1 MRREKNGRDV
11 EIRTRDPLHPMQVR
25 YQAAL
30 RPDLKIDKRTLTRG
44 QLITQAPCVEAIL
57 RSNEQVCGEQTT
69 EQDADFHDIQYRIY
83 QACSED
89 FSPFFANGK
98 CAFTDIYRGIHLMF
112 DTVI

>member
-1 MRREKNGRDV
+1 MRSEKNGRDG

-30 RPDLKIDKRTLTRG
+30 RPDLKIDGRTLTRG
-44 QLITQAPCVEAIL
+44 QLMMQAPRVQAIL
-57 RSNEQVCGEQTT
+57 QSDEQVCGEQFT

-89 FSPFFANGK
+89 FMPFLADGK
-98 CAFTDIYRGIHLMF
+98 CAFTIF
-112 DTVI
+112 TEVCT